1 MKKEMMIQMTK
12 IEKEVNR
19 EIMLTLELDVV
30 NENNY
35 KYIYYNNSYLYLL
48 NKKVGL
54 GQTDE
59 TIAFRP
65 SHNLNLLISLIEIYN
80 NLYLG
85 NSKFNIIFNGNKIEL
100 TFVKGKDIIFE
111 NIEIDEQRQ
120 VVKTIFNFFIKH
132 IIDEQLYNE
141 YIKEINMM

>member
-1 MKKEMMIQMTK
+1 MTK

-65 SHNLNLLISLIEIYN
+65 SHNLNLLILLLTFKSLYN
-80 NLYLG
+80 KDNILSY
-85 NSKFNIIFNGNKIEL
+85 SKSSAIFNA
-100 TFVKGKDIIFE
+100 
-111 NIEIDEQRQ
+111 
-120 VVKTIFNFFIKH
+120 
-132 IIDEQLYNE
+132 
-141 YIKEINMM
+141 